1 MIKTSKYFWWLFQI
15 DVSFLLEES
24 IVWKL
29 ENLGIN
35 SFAIEFSPD
44 HPEILKLSIWLP
56 SNEWS
61 EEERHHLF
69 VSLGDLSKVFDLT
82 LESPSWEKIHQEDWS
97 LAWKK
102 FWKPDPVGD
111 SLLILP
117 AWLEL
122 PQDYLDRKIVR
133 IDPGIAFGTGNH
145 PTTRLC
151 LEALERTSPR
161 GLTITDLGCG
171 SGILGITA
179 LLLGAEKVLAI
190 DTDSL
195 AIHSTKNNFLLN
207 DLPKDSLF
215 VFHGSISTLLCEGT
229 SEKTDLLLC
238 NILLPVIKLLAK
250 EFDQILKVKGRAL
263 LSGILVEQM
272 PELSNFLKPMGWEV
286 FDSWEKSNWGL
297 LEVRR
302 A

>member
-1 MIKTSKYFWWLFQI
+1 MINASKFFWWLLQI

-29 ENLGIN
+29 ESLGIN

-44 HPEILKLSIWLP
+44 HPDQQKLTIWLP

-61 EEERHHLF
+61 EKERHQLF
-69 VSLGDLSKVFDLT
+69 LCLGSLSNTFGIT
-82 LESPSWEKIHQEDWS
+82 LESPCWEKIDQEDWS
-97 LAWKK
+97 LTWKK
-102 FWKPDPVGD
+102 SWKPDPVGD

-122 PQDYLDRKIVR
+122 PQDYLDRTIVR
-133 IDPGIAFGTGNH
+133 IDPGSAFGSGSH

-151 LEALERTSPR
+151 LEALERTPPR
-161 GLTITDLGCG
+161 NLTITDLGCG

-179 LLLGAEKVLAI
+179 LCLGAQKVLAI

-195 AIHSTKNNFLLN
+195 AINSTTNNFLLN

-215 VFHGSISTLLCEGT
+215 LFHGSIRTLLCEGN
-229 SEKTDLLLC
+229 SEKADLLLC

-250 EFDQILKVKGRAL
+250 EFDQILKVNGKAL
-263 LSGILVEQM
+263 LSGILVEQI
-272 PELSNFLKPMGWEV
+272 PELSNFLKPMGWV
-286 FDSWEKSNWGL
+286 ASNSWEKSNWGL
-297 LEVRR
+297 LEVSR